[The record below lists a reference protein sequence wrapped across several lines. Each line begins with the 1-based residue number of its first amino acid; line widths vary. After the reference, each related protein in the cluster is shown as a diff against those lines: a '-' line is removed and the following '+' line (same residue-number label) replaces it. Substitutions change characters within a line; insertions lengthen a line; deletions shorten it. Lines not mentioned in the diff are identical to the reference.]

1 MASDSAL
8 IAVEVGHQVDLIRFS
23 NSMGA
28 AVNPHLTNI
37 SKYVREV
44 LYQWERLETKKDMDE
59 AVRLIS
65 EMMAVEL
72 GGFTEEFESDV
83 SALIKEEV
91 DFQYG
96 VAKSAIGVGT
106 SVSRPTIKATTQL
119 INSIP
124 MVLNGNAITVD
135 QYIGDY
141 TPNQIAKVKQKIV
154 AGWTDGLTTRE
165 IAQSITGTKRVKGVI
180 QASQRSAYM
189 MAKDVSTHTSAQSKA
204 KVFNDNSD
212 LIVGEKMVVT
222 LDSKTSPIC
231 QKIGSQDSGGKEY
244 YYATDGRNFPRPPF
258 HPNCRTTS
266 VPILAPEYREIAEEG
281 RTRPAV
287 VDGKAIQVPADTDWM
302 SLAKKY
308 PSLAEQSLGKSRAAV
323 LNDMSAK
330 EFTDAAYNRLGQQ
343 ITLDQL
349 AASNKK
355 AASVLQNAQE

>member
-44 LYQWERLETKKDMDE
+44 LYRWEKLETKKDMDE

-65 EMMAVEL
+65 EMMTVEL
-72 GGFTEEFESDV
+72 GEFTGEFESDV
-83 SALIKEEV
+83 SALIKEEI

-96 VAKSAIGVGT
+96 VAKSAIGAGT
-106 SVSRPTIKATTQL
+106 AVARPTVKATTQL

-165 IAQSITGTKRVKGVI
+165 IAQSITGTKSVKGVI
-180 QASQRSAYM
+180 QTSQRSAYM
-189 MAKDVSTHTSAQSKA
+189 MAKDVSTHTSSQTKA
-204 KVFNDNSD
+204 RVWRDNDD
-212 LIVGEKMVVT
+212 LIIGEKTVTT
-222 LDSKTSPIC
+222 LDSRTSDIC
-231 QKIGSQDSGGKEY
+231 KYYGSQDGGGKEWLY
-244 YYATDGRNFPRPPF
+244 SEYGYNFPRPGF
-258 HPNCRTTS
+258 HPNCRSTN
-266 VPILAPEYREIAEEG
+266 VPILAKEYREIAEEG
-281 RTRPAV
+281 RERPAV
-287 VDGKAIQVPADTDWM
+287 IDGKAETVPATTNWYD
-302 SLAKKY
+302 LAKEN
-308 PSLAEQSLGKSRAAV
+308 SILAEQSLGASRAK
-323 LNDMSAK
+323 LLSEMSTK
-330 EFTDAAYNRLGQQ
+330 EFIDTAYTRLGTSL
-343 ITLDQL
+343 TLEEM
-349 AASNKK
+349 KK
-355 AASVLQNAQE
+355 KNPKVLSILDS

>member
-1 MASDSAL
+1 MATDSAL
-8 IAVEVGHQVDLIRFS
+8 VAVVVGHQVDLIRFS
-23 NSMGA
+23 NSMA
-28 AVNPHLTNI
+28 ASVNPHLTNI

-44 LYQWERLETKKDMDE
+44 LYQWDKLETKKDMNE
-59 AVRLIS
+59 AVRLIT
-65 EMMAVEL
+65 EMMQAEL
-72 GGFTEEFESDV
+72 GAFTEEFESDLN
-83 SALIKEEV
+83 ALIKEEV
-91 DFQYG
+91 AFQYD
-96 VAKSAIGVGT
+96 VAKSAIGAGT
-106 SVSRPTIKATTQL
+106 AVSRPTIKATTQF
-119 INSIP
+119 ITSIP

-141 TPNQIAKVKQKIV
+141 TPSQIDKVKQKII

-165 IAQSITGTKRVKGVI
+165 IAQSITGTKSVKGVI

-189 MAKDVSTHTSAQSKA
+189 MAKDVSTHTSAQTKS
-204 KVFNDNSD
+204 KVFQDNSD
-212 LIVGEKMVVT
+212 LIVGEKIVVT

-231 QKIGSQDSGGKEY
+231 QDLGSQDGGGKEY
-244 YYATDGRNFPRPPF
+244 YYAEDGRNFPRPPF
-258 HPNCRTTS
+258 HPNCRSTT

-287 VDGKAIQVPADTDWM
+287 VDSKAIQVPADTNWM
-302 SLAKKY
+302 DLAKQH

-323 LNDMSAK
+323 LDEMSAK

-355 AASVLQNAQE
+355 AASVLQESQ